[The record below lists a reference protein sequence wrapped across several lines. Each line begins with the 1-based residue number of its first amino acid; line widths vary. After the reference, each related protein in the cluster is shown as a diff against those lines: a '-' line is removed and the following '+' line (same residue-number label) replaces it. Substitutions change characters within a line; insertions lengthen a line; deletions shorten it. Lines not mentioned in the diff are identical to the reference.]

1 MADRTPSDN
10 PLAGDR
16 PDQTLVTCAGGQ
28 DPAWME
34 GIPHDFK
41 GWGPQTPDPADAVD
55 AVDLNWNGHEDLRHI
70 VWRFDRPRHH

>member
-1 MADRTPSDN
+1 
-10 PLAGDR
+10 
-16 PDQTLVTCAGGQ
+16 
-28 DPAWME
+28 ME